1 MLAMSPMDSMIGSH
15 SMRSNY
21 PRILS
26 HTPSMDRRGP
36 SPSVPQHR
44 VVAERKWGLGLQV
57 YSLPSNKIKGI
68 LYSTWS
74 QIGFTSCKEPSH
86 FLPYFASI

>member
-15 SMRSNY
+15 SVRSGY
-21 PRILS
+21 PKTLS
-26 HTPSMDRRGP
+26 QTASMDRRGP

-57 YSLPSNKIKGI
+57 YSLPSNEIEGI
-68 LYSTWS
+68 LYSS
-74 QIGFTSCKEPSH
+74 RSH
-86 FLPYFASI
+86 WFYFL

>member
-15 SMRSNY
+15 SVRASY
-21 PRILS
+21 PKTLS
-26 HTPSMDRRGP
+26 QTASMDRRGP

-57 YSLPSNKIKGI
+57 YI
-68 LYSTWS
+68 
-74 QIGFTSCKEPSH
+74 
-86 FLPYFASI
+86 PYHLTR